1 MRQLSKQTQD
11 KLRDALREVPK
22 DQLDVATIKMIA
34 GDFYLYLERNLMIK
48 DKVTGAIVPFELNWA
63 QKIFV
68 EMVLADLEA
77 GRPVR
82 YIILKARQLGI
93 STVIEAL
100 CFWWTSTHRNINSII
115 MAHEREASKNLY
127 EMFRRFYQ
135 NAHPY
140 FQPTLKYNTKS
151 DLTFDADDDAKAQA
165 TKNRTP
171 VPGLGSKISTL
182 VAKDDTGRSGT
193 NHFFHGSEVAAFEDS
208 ADVISGVI
216 QTIPLAAKTFAFLE
230 STAKGV
236 GGYFF
241 NEWNA
246 AQKGLSAYKPF
257 FLAWWQHVEYEL
269 PSGGGKA
276 PWNDYEQELRVIFD
290 EQGMDM
296 ETQERKIA
304 WARRKQLEFTSDPK
318 KFFQEYPH
326 TPMSAF
332 LASGNYAFPVEVL
345 MKMLDIAQK
354 REPEYGEIYYDDQR
368 KAHMKMVENSPLKV
382 WYPVDSKLKYTV
394 AVDTAEG
401 ITVNSANGKEGDF
414 SVIDV
419 MEVQSFTTV
428 ARWRGHIDPD
438 ELGNVVFD
446 IGTYY
451 NNALVGVEVNNHG
464 LVTVQKLRDRFYR
477 NLYQR
482 ETNEENQFQERT
494 SVLGWRT
501 DRKTKPLIIKN
512 LAAALREGDITDY
525 DPVFIGEA
533 MTYMQGDRGEY
544 DGKAN
549 GHDDTVMAKAIN
561 VHLAQWSSYDVQLA
575 KDSIYKGS
583 TKIKKHGNAANE
595 SRDTDRTSELRSKRR
610 DARASTK
617 ASRRSNK

>member
-1 MRQLSKQTQD
+1 
-11 KLRDALREVPK
+11 
-22 DQLDVATIKMIA
+22 MIA

-68 EMVLADLEA
+68 GMVLADLEA

-151 DLTFDADDDAKAQA
+151 DLTFDADDEAKMAA
-165 TKNRTP
+165 VRNRNP

-216 QTIPLAAKTFAFLE
+216 QTIPLASKTFAFLE

-257 FLAWWQHVEYEL
+257 FLAWWQHEEYEL
-269 PSGGGKA
+269 PPSGGKA
-276 PWNDYEQELRVIFD
+276 PWNDYEQELRGIFAD
-290 EQGMDM
+290 QGMDM

-304 WARRKQLEFTSDPK
+304 WTRRKQLEFTSDPK

-332 LASGNYAFPVEVL
+332 LASGNYAFPIEIL
-345 MKMLDIAQK
+345 MKMLDVAQK
-354 REPEYGEIYYDDQR
+354 REPQYGEIYYDDER
-368 KAHMKMVENSPLKV
+368 KAHLKIVENSPMKV
-382 WYPVDSKLKYTV
+382 WYPAVKGLKYV
-394 AVDTAEG
+394 IGVDTAEG
-401 ITVNSANGKEGDF
+401 ITVSSSTGKEGDF
-414 SVIDV
+414 SVITV
-419 MEVQSFTTV
+419 MEPQSLTVV

-438 ELGNVVFD
+438 ELGNVTFD

-451 NNALVGVEVNNHG
+451 NTALVGVEVNNHG

-512 LAAALREGDITDY
+512 LAAALRDGDIKEF
-525 DPVFIGEA
+525 DPVCIGEM

-549 GHDDTVMAKAIN
+549 GHDDCAMSLAITLHMAE
-561 VHLAQWSSYDVQLA
+561 WSSYDVQLA
-575 KDSIYKGS
+575 KENINKSNP
-583 TKIKKHGNAANE
+583 KIKKHGNAANE
-595 SRDTDRTSELRSKRR
+595 SRDTDRNSELRSKRR
-610 DARASTK
+610 DARASAK
-617 ASRRSNK
+617 ASRRSNG